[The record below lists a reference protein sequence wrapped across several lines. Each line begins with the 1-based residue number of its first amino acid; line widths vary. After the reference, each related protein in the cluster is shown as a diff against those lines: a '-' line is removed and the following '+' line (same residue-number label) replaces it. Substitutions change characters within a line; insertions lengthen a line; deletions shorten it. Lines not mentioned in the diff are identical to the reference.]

1 MTDHVESDFIAFSP
15 DSPLFGVTANDSV
28 NNTVLLAEFLHSIV
42 SKMKDLCES
51 LKQTSIAGN
60 SLASKMQGAGIG
72 GSSKYTGCV
81 SPIIKHFGGIIG
93 GISSSQEL
101 LAECL
106 LNTFVRPLEEF
117 NLTEVSKISALQV
130 EYKKENQLN
139 EDSIM
144 RYLQID
150 SFASYTMTRTMNQ
163 ALVGMR
169 ALDVVQ
175 QRKKFE
181 LARFDFVRG
190 VNAVRAQKSF
200 EIAEACINVLFA
212 LRSHHRE
219 SSERL
224 LSSSAALNE
233 MSEQQFEART
243 NFSLSTLPTDSLRS
257 NMTAVLDT
265 MVERVQTQLPQLGA
279 LPPISPY
286 ENFQAVDQIN
296 LLPDFPSLSM
306 VGADLNVSAAASQA
320 ISRLGSMG
328 ASFMGGFGTAK
339 PTQGILSSGSFDQ
352 ERRGSAVAI
361 AVADKTHAAPGSLFI
376 DIELRMKALDRHQ
389 LEIFYSPYSTEE
401 YSGLIKQVF
410 FIPMPSLTHSL
421 TPCLSFFLSF
431 FLSSYLTP
439 SMNVIWIIY
448 PSVFGIT
455 IKMFLAVKIL
465 PKTLSSLSSHLR
477 TRDIF
482 CKEVLRSF
490 SCLILGA
497 GSGSY

>member
-1 MTDHVESDFIAFSP
+1 MTDQAESEFIAFSP

-28 NNTVLLAEFLHSIV
+28 NNTYNVRHVNNTVLLAEFLNSIV

-51 LKQTSIAGN
+51 LKQTAIAGN
-60 SLASKMQGAGIG
+60 SLAFKMQGAGIG

-81 SPIIKHFGGIIG
+81 SPIIKHFGGILG

-117 NLTEVSKISALQV
+117 NLSEVSKISALQV
-130 EYKKENQLN
+130 EYKKEHQLN

-144 RYLQID
+144 RYLQND
-150 SFASYTMTRTMNQ
+150 AFSSYTMTRTMNQ
-163 ALVGMR
+163 ALLGMK
-169 ALDVVQ
+169 ALEVVQ

-224 LSSSAALNE
+224 LSSSTVLNE
-233 MSEQQFEART
+233 MSEQQFEAR
-243 NFSLSTLPTDSLRS
+243 NKFSLSSLPIDSLRS
-257 NMTAVLDT
+257 NMMAVLDT

-296 LLPDFPSLSM
+296 LIPDFSSLSM
-306 VGADLNVSAAASQA
+306 AGADLNVSAAASQA

-339 PTQGILSSGSFDQ
+339 PSQGILSSGSFDH
-352 ERRGSAVAI
+352 ERRAVPAP
-361 AVADKTHAAPGSLFI
+361 VADKAHAVPGGLFF
-376 DIELRMKALDRHQ
+376 DIELRMKALDKHQ
-389 LEIFYSPYSTEE
+389 LETFYSPYTSQE
-401 YSGLIKQVF
+401 YSGLIKQV
-410 FIPMPSLTHSL
+410 T
-421 TPCLSFFLSF
+421 FLSHTSF
-431 FLSSYLTP
+431 YLPLSA
-439 SMNVIWIIY
+439 I
-448 PSVFGIT
+448 
-455 IKMFLAVKIL
+455 
-465 PKTLSSLSSHLR
+465 
-477 TRDIF
+477 
-482 CKEVLRSF
+482 
-490 SCLILGA
+490 
-497 GSGSY
+497 

>member
-15 DSPLFGVTANDSV
+15 DSPLFGMTANDSV

-51 LKQTSIAGN
+51 LKQTAIAGN
-60 SLASKMQGAGIG
+60 SLAFKMQGAGIG

-117 NLTEVSKISALQV
+117 NLTEVSKISALQI
-130 EYKKENQLN
+130 EYKKEHQLN

-243 NFSLSTLPTDSLRS
+243 NFSLSTLPTDSLRG

-352 ERRGSAVAI
+352 ERRGSAVA
-361 AVADKTHAAPGSLFI
+361 VADKTHAAPAAPGSLFI

-410 FIPMPSLTHSL
+410 FIPIPSHHPSLSYFLFYSICECHMDY
-421 TPCLSFFLSF
+421 LSIYLFLSR
-431 FLSSYLTP
+431 
-439 SMNVIWIIY
+439 
-448 PSVFGIT
+448 IT
-455 IKMFLAVKIL
+455 VKMFLAVKNML
-465 PKTLSSLSSHLR
+465 KTFPPHYLNI
-477 TRDIF
+477 RDIF
-482 CKEVLRSF
+482 CKEVLRNF
-490 SCLILGA
+490 SYLILGA
-497 GSGSY
+497 GNGSC